1 MQLLNSRLIQ
11 KYSAF
16 LSNTSGLGLANV
28 AIGKVEYSAL
38 GFPQTAYV
46 INSSNIPQPF
56 NPAPAVGSLLKFTT
70 LQISSMPPTY
80 EVVHV
85 SDAMTR
91 LNISFT
97 PGSVLGQAN
106 LTMFESA

>member
-1 MQLLNSRLIQ
+1 MFLSSRLIQ

-16 LSNTSGLGLANV
+16 LSNTSGLGLANA
-28 AIGKVEYSAL
+28 AIGSIQYTAA

-70 LQISSMPPTY
+70 LSITSVPSTY
-80 EVVHV
+80 EVLHV

-91 LNISFT
+91 LNINFT
-97 PGSVLGQAN
+97 PGSQLGQAN